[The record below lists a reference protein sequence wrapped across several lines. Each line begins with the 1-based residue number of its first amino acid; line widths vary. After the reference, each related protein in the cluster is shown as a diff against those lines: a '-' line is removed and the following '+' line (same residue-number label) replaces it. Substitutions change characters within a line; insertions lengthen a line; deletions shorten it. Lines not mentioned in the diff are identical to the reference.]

1 MVKKVPK
8 KIFFVQKLIM
18 PTFGL
23 VKHTSIGYST
33 HLFTFT
39 PNSMK
44 NLFLATCIAA
54 GVTVTPAAMA
64 GPGEGAYSSA
74 MMNRATTLT
83 RALAQHIPFNEAQYL
98 AVKQLH
104 LQMLTERRDLEII
117 LNGASAEER
126 DNQLAVAQQ
135 RYETELSQLLQP
147 QQLVAYQNLRTS
159 FTAHRLK

>member
-1 MVKKVPK
+1 M
-8 KIFFVQKLIM
+8 
-18 PTFGL
+18 FGL
-23 VKHTSIGYST
+23 VKRYCLGSPT
-33 HLFTFT
+33 HLSILT

-44 NLFLATCIAA
+44 NLFLATFIAA
-54 GVTVTPAAMA
+54 GVATAPAALA

-74 MMNRATTLT
+74 MMSRATTLT

-98 AVKQLH
+98 AIKQLH

-117 LNGASAEER
+117 LNGASADER
-126 DNQLAVAQQ
+126 DTQLAVAQQ

>member
-1 MVKKVPK
+1 M
-8 KIFFVQKLIM
+8 KILL
-18 PTFGL
+18 TFGL
-23 VKHTSIGYST
+23 VKHTRFGCST

-54 GVTVTPAAMA
+54 GVTIAPAAVA
-64 GPGEGAYSSA
+64 GPGEGAYSVA
-74 MMNRATTLT
+74 MMSRATTLT

-104 LQMLTERRDLEII
+104 LQMLTERRDLEIL

-126 DNQLAVAQQ
+126 DTRLAFAQQ
-135 RYETELSQLLQP
+135 RYEADLASLLRP
-147 QQLVAYQNLRTS
+147 QQLVAYHSLRSS
-159 FTAHRLK
+159 FTAHRVK